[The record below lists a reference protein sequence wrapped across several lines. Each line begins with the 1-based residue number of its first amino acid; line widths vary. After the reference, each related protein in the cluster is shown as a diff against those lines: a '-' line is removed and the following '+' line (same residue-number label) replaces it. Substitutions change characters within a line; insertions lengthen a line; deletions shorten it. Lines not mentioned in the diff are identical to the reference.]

1 MVPLGSIL
9 VSFGRP
15 WAPLGPTFATLGEFV
30 ENGCHFAAE
39 HSPILAPFSDK
50 NPEKSKKVVK
60 SGCPE
65 SSQEK
70 SRHRNSPGVA
80 QCGIH
85 TVITICFEGSS
96 LVPSGGFW
104 VTFGYLLG
112 SLLATL
118 GSKWPV
124 LGAKKR
130 SKKSDRK
137 KFRKGHA
144 RILVLG
150 VYDLKRVPTR
160 PQPGAPE
167 AQRTTAR
174 RPRSPGGQK

>member
-15 WAPLGPTFATLGEFV
+15 WAPSGPTFATLGEFV
-30 ENGCHFAAE
+30 ENGCHFAAKVE
-39 HSPILAPFSDK
+39 SILAPFSDK
-50 NPEKSKKVVK
+50 NPEKSQKVVK

-85 TVITICFEGSS
+85 TVIAICFEGSS

-124 LGAKKR
+124 WGAKKR
-130 SKKSDRK
+130 SKKSDQK
-137 KFRKGHA
+137 KVRKGHA
-144 RILVLG
+144 GILVRGLYG
-150 VYDLKRVPTR
+150 PKRVPTR
-160 PQPGAPE
+160 PQPE
-167 AQRTTAR
+167 AQE
-174 RPRSPGGQK
+174 PRSRSQKLRGQHSD